1 MLVFDSAAGLNH
13 WLASLTQLVV
23 STEDDSRPLFL
34 LLCCCPGAGVAWT
47 EDEVLCQREFTL
59 RLKSAGGQRGGHA
72 SQNIGIGEGCKRGS
86 LHDSTGCLSA
96 SGVASMNRPLLTRQ
110 IRLCGISCCF
120 YLKLFKL
127 EVFSVSRHQ
136 HDIIPSRQI
145 LCYVTLLFLLN
156 YAIVSLG
163 HYRSD
168 IYITAPVCPRSELA
182 VLLVCLSS
190 SRFRNL

>member
-13 WLASLTQLVV
+13 WLAGCFHRRRQ
-23 STEDDSRPLFL
+23 SRPLFL

-47 EDEVLCQREFTL
+47 DEVLCQREFTL

-72 SQNIGIGEGCKRGS
+72 CQNTGAGEGCQRGS
-86 LHDSTGCLSA
+86 LHDRTGCLSA

-127 EVFSVSRHQ
+127 EVFSVSCHQ
-136 HDIIPSRQI
+136 RDIIPSRQI
-145 LCYVTLLFLLN
+145 SCYVTLPFLLN

-168 IYITAPVCPRSELA
+168 IYISPSVPSVRARRPPRLF
-182 VLLVCLSS
+182 VLI
-190 SRFRNL
+190 